1 MKVTNLTIQDGESEK
16 KFTISKM
23 SAIEAEQWMYRAALA
38 LGSSLDDLQE
48 VFSGSPEKILHA
60 VMRVPYDKAK
70 PLLDDLLGCCS
81 IVQGKMT
88 KSMASDAACASIESP
103 LTLTRLRI
111 EALRLNF
118 GFFFDGKN
126 LNSLTGQSTATTAS
140 K

>member
-23 SAIEAEQWMYRAALA
+23 SALDAEQWMYRAALA
-38 LGSSLDDLQE
+38 LGSSLDDLRG
-48 VFSGSPEKILHA
+48 VFSGKPEKILQA
-60 VMRVPYDKAK
+60 VMQVPYEKAK

-81 IVQGKMT
+81 LVQGKMT
-88 KSMASDAACASIESP
+88 KSMTSNAACAAIESP

-118 GFFFDGKN
+118 GFFFDGKS
-126 LNSLTGQSTATTAS
+126 LNSLTGQDTETPAS